1 MNGQLITTVILR
13 LQYKNTTE
21 NFVKE
26 IMIRRCIKNK
36 INILKSNSIKLCSR
50 FNTERWT
57 WKRIQVKWDTLR
69 EERNYRTTEQIPILH
84 LMKNNFFSFRKTL
97 IYFYIFFFN
106 YKEINIITHY
116 LNIHISY
123 ILIMNKLS
131 Q

>member
-1 MNGQLITTVILR
+1 MIIIFITMNVWLITIVIVR

-21 NFVKE
+21 NFVKD
-26 IMIRRCIKNK
+26 IMIQRCIKNK

-84 LMKNNFFSFRKTL
+84 LMKNNFFSFRKKL
-97 IYFYIFFFN
+97 IYFDIFFN

-116 LNIHISY
+116 IKF
-123 ILIMNKLS
+123 ILVTTF
-131 Q
+131 

>member
-1 MNGQLITTVILR
+1 MNVQLITIVILR

-57 WKRIQVKWDTLR
+57 WKRIQVKWDSLR

-84 LMKNNFFSFRKTL
+84 FMKNNYFFSFRKTL
-97 IYFYIFFFN
+97 IYFYIFFN
-106 YKEINIITHY
+106 YKEINIIITHY
-116 LNIHISY
+116 LNFILVSY
-123 ILIMNKLS
+123 
-131 Q
+131 